1 MTQRVFDVRCR
12 GVTGSGGKD
21 LKETFVAPSVSKT
34 DLTLSLTY
42 TVPLSGILNRSNPLV
57 IEPTMREVRFFQTMS
72 FVLQSG
78 ASSSP
83 QVLQTDP
90 GLAPGG

>member
-1 MTQRVFDVRCR
+1 MFQRGFDGRFR

-21 LKETFVAPSVSKT
+21 LKETFVVPKFSKT

-42 TVPLSGILNRSNPLV
+42 TVPLSGILNRSNPLA
-57 IEPTMREVRFFQTMS
+57 IEPTMREVRFFHAVS
-72 FVLQSG
+72 FARQSG
-78 ASSSP
+78 SSSSP
-83 QVLQTDP
+83 QVSQTDP